1 MGEDDPEAA
10 VPKQTRK
17 RRRRPTGPQRAVSPR
32 TELAVPTA
40 TVIDT
45 DAAARRVR
53 PAIVEDGAS
62 LAGDQVALYRSA
74 VGRVEGGEIRVEQG
88 AVGVAR
94 VEHLSVDRGVV
105 GAVMAGN
112 VEVSRGYA
120 RSILA
125 RQVQLDRGAARVVIA
140 ADVRAQQSAV
150 MFLVARRV
158 SGEMRVLFDWRGALA
173 FGAAA
178 GLVLAL
184 VSRVRRRKGD

>member
-1 MGEDDPEAA
+1 MGEEDAAA
-10 VPKQTRK
+10 VPKRPRARRK
-17 RRRRPTGPQRAVSPR
+17 AAPPRPIEGVS
-32 TELAVPTA
+32 TDLAVQDPLVIGASSGAVRAAPT
-40 TVIDT
+40 V
-45 DAAARRVR
+45 
-53 PAIVEDGAS
+53 VEDGAS
-62 LAGDQVALYRSA
+62 FAADQVSLTRSA
-74 VGRVEGGEIRVEQG
+74 VGRVEGGEVKVEQG

-94 VEHLSVDRGVV
+94 VEHLAVDRGVV
-105 GAVMAGN
+105 GAVLADK

-125 RQVQLDRGAARVVIA
+125 RQVQLDRGAARIIIA

-178 GLVLAL
+178 GVVFAL
-184 VSRVRRRKGD
+184 LSRVRGRRS